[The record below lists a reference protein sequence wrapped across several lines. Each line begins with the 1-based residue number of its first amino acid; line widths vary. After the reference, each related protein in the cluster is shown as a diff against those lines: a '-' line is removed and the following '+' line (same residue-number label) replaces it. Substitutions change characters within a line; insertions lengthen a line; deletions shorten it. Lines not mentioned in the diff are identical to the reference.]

1 MEILEYV
8 LWGVL
13 GLIGLY
19 LAFRVLSI
27 AVFKS
32 WIDAK
37 LQTKE
42 RREDDG
48 DNRST

>member
-1 MEILEYV
+1 MEIFEYV
-8 LWGVL
+8 LLGVL

-19 LAFRVLSI
+19 IISRLISI

-48 DNRST
+48 DNESN

>member
-19 LAFRVLSI
+19 LTFRVLSI